1 MPSTAKRTKHTK
13 APAPPRQLLAQPISS
28 GFSCLAPRTDCTGSV
43 CLTSTSVSAA
53 AKTPSALHAGSCPP
67 VSSTAARIQRD
78 LDLSSAKPQLRKTK
92 ISQNPPSIHRHKPVP
107 PDLDPPFALLEFH
120 CKFNI
125 YRSDL
130 SIPREMSNSLI
141 LLGLKI
147 RGGRTGASIRFSLCT
162 ASKRK
167 IIASGFLKGRSK
179 NAHKIQLK

>member
-1 MPSTAKRTKHTK
+1 MPSPSPAGSPASLRARTAR
-13 APAPPRQLLAQPISS
+13 AAFASPALRFQLLR
-28 GFSCLAPRTDCTGSV
+28 L
-43 CLTSTSVSAA
+43 A

-67 VSSTAARIQRD
+67 VRSTAARIQRD
-78 LDLSSAKPQLRKTK
+78 LYLSSAKPQLRKTK

-107 PDLDPPFALLEFH
+107 PGLDPPFALLEFH